1 MFAPVAFRFLT
12 YGVIEAGTMDEYVQT
27 VTLDPLVQEWLQ
39 AGELEQEVVASS
51 EVGVH

>member
-1 MFAPVAFRFLT
+1 V
-12 YGVIEAGTMDEYVQT
+12 DEYVRI
-27 VTLDPLVQEWLQ
+27 VMRDPLVQEWMQ